1 MPPHLSLS
9 SRPEAGEVVVLE
21 TGFALAVQQLVQATR
36 QVLVLGQ
43 LAGYRNGDR
52 RFTEEDVLR
61 LFDELRVPTPDVR
74 RAIRQLGSTHNL
86 VTRADGRLSLTP
98 EGDRRVADLF
108 GDLDL
113 DQLEPQLVDVPGAEL
128 GHARHTVIPWTLAPA
143 KWADG
148 IRQYVEDDHPFDT
161 NVFCMTRFPRDEQE
175 QLPDPVRYVIDGARD
190 VLAEHGLTLHL
201 ASDAIID
208 DDLWGNVAA
217 HGWASRYG
225 IGLFEKRVDDILNPN
240 LIIEVGAMMM
250 TGRRCALLRDKTVD
264 QMPTDFVGQ
273 IYKGVDFDD
282 TDAVAKEL
290 HRWCANDLGLGRCA
304 HCPP

>member
-1 MPPHLSLS
+1 MVA
-9 SRPEAGEVVVLE
+9 R
-21 TGFALAVQQLVQATR
+21 TGFGLAVQQLGQGTR

-52 RFTEEDVLR
+52 RFTEDEVLQ
-61 LFDELRVPTPDVR
+61 LFDDLRVPAPDVR
-74 RAIRQLGSTHNL
+74 RAIRQLGSTHHL
-86 VTRADGRLSLTP
+86 VTRVDGRLSLTP

-113 DQLEPQLVDVPGAEL
+113 EQLEPQLIDVPGAEL
-128 GHARHTVIPWTLAPA
+128 GHARHTVIPWTLAPV
-143 KWADG
+143 KWADA
-148 IRQYVEDDHPFDT
+148 IRRYIEDDHAFDT
-161 NVFCMTRFPRDEQE
+161 NVFCMTRFPRDEE
-175 QLPDPVRYVIDGARD
+175 DQLPDPVREVITLARA
-190 VLAEHGLTLHL
+190 VMAEHGLTLHL

-225 IGLFEKRVDDILNPN
+225 IGLFEQRVAAFLNPN

-250 TGRRCALLRDKTVD
+250 TGRRCALLRDVTVD

-273 IYKGVDFDD
+273 IYKGVDFGDL
-282 TDAVAKEL
+282 DAVAKEL
-290 HRWCANDLGLGRCA
+290 HAWCASDLGLGRCA
-304 HCPP
+304 TCPEQT